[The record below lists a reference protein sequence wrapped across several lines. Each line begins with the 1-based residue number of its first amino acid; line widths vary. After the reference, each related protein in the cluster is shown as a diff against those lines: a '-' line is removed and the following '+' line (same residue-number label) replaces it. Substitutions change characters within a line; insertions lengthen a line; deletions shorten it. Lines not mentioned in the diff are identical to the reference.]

1 MRLYFFRIR
10 DRFSALLAL
19 QVDWVVC
26 LCTCK
31 TWLCFFVVVKV
42 LSVFYL
48 TNHIALPHPPFIFSS
63 PIRPPSVLL
72 NLYALK
78 WAFIIKFHA
87 PSLLIYRG
95 YIACDFFSF
104 FFFLSENINC
114 IDQKFI
120 YKYTKHTW
128 AKQSQCRIQLLWAY
142 LGETKIHD

>member
-1 MRLYFFRIR
+1 MDKILAFFFPLHVYTLYSFTLVYTLYSFTLFGLICIDTHKNIMRLYFFRMR

-78 WAFIIKFHA
+78 WAFIIKFLA
-87 PSLLIYRG
+87 PY
-95 YIACDFFSF
+95 
-104 FFFLSENINC
+104 
-114 IDQKFI
+114 
-120 YKYTKHTW
+120 
-128 AKQSQCRIQLLWAY
+128 
-142 LGETKIHD
+142 